1 MLGSTCS
8 PCCSVPQLSCRGASV
23 NVNATGSAQSRL
35 SSSLIYQ
42 LRISGTK
49 ACGGS
54 PSPFGTYTV
63 GNGYIFSSCLLTV
76 PAESPAVL
84 TMTGTVVSKYSMT
97 FFGARST
104 TDLVPDGS
112 YLTTRVNARD
122 YLGSSTWPTYPGVS
136 LQQASLASPVSA
148 CGDMTTISLTANLPS
163 QSADTNYHVEYMNH
177 NFFGRDASSVSVDF
191 TLSW

>member
-1 MLGSTCS
+1 MLGASCS
-8 PCCSVPQLSCRGASV
+8 PCCTAPPLLCSGANT
-23 NVNATGSAQSRL
+23 NVNLAGTTTSRL
-35 SSSLIYQ
+35 SSSIVYQ

-49 ACGGS
+49 VCGGS
-54 PSPFGTYTV
+54 PSQFGSYTI
-63 GNGYIFSSCLLTV
+63 GNGYVFNSCLITI
-76 PAESPAVL
+76 PAGSPAVL
-84 TMTGTVVSKYSMT
+84 TMTGTVVSKTSVT

-104 TDLVPDGS
+104 TDLVADGA
-112 YLTTRVNARD
+112 YLSTRANNRD

-136 LQQASLASPVSA
+136 LQQASLASQVSA